1 MSLQMKVE
9 QMYKYHTFETPTVI
23 KHGIGAIKNIGDEIK
38 NLGVSKILLVTD
50 PGIYKAGVV
59 APIIASLEE
68 SGIGVV
74 LFNKVEPNPPVRLVN
89 EGSKIYK
96 EEHCD
101 GLIAVGGGSSMDTAK
116 AIGVEAV
123 HDGSVLDYE
132 AAEGK
137 KPLEKRI
144 PPLVTIPTTAGTGS
158 EVTQWAVI
166 TDEERQFKFNTGGPL
181 IAAHLTIID
190 PELHLSM
197 PPHVTAMTG
206 VDALAHAIECY
217 TMKYAQPITDAVA
230 LLAMEYV
237 AKYIR
242 RAYSDGTD
250 LEARYGMAQAAML
263 AGLSYGS
270 ESAGAAHAMS
280 QTLGG
285 IIPVAHGQC
294 VAAMMGPVMEYNW
307 KGNPEKFARIA
318 QALGINT
325 HGLSTEEAAKAAVR
339 WVYELVDDLDIPTLE
354 EQGVSPN
361 MLDRLA
367 QEALN
372 DPQTVGNPR
381 DLNLESYKWLYKRCF
396 NLVPSTVYTGKQQAA
411 PEKAEVYS

>member
-1 MSLQMKVE
+1 MSLNMKVE
-9 QMYKYHTFETPTVI
+9 QMYRFHSFETPTVI
-23 KHGIGAIKNIGDEIK
+23 KHGIGSIKHVGNEVR
-38 NLGVSKILLVTD
+38 NLGVNKILLVTD
-50 PGIYKAGVV
+50 PGIFKAGVV
-59 APIIASLEE
+59 NPIINYLKEADVE
-68 SGIGVV
+68 VV
-74 LFNKVEPNPPVRLVN
+74 LFDKVEPNPPVRLVN
-89 EGSKIYK
+89 EGSTLYK
-96 EEHCD
+96 AEKCD

-116 AIGVEAV
+116 AIGVEAT
-123 HDGSVLDYE
+123 HEGSVLDYE
-132 AAEGK
+132 AADGK
-137 KPLEKRI
+137 KPLENRI

-237 AKYIR
+237 SKYIR
-242 RAYSDGTD
+242 RAYSDGED

-318 QALGINT
+318 QAVGINT
-325 HGLSTEEAAKAAVR
+325 HGLSTEEAAKAAVN
-339 WVYELVDDLDIPTLE
+339 WVYELVEDLDIPTLE
-354 EQGVSPN
+354 EQGVSPD
-361 MLDRLA
+361 MVDRLA
-367 QEALN
+367 EEALN
-372 DPQTVGNPR
+372 DPQTIGNPR
-381 DLNLESYKWLYKRCF
+381 DLNLNAYKWIYKRCF
-396 NLVPSTVYTGKQQAA
+396 NLVPKTISTQKADSVA
-411 PEKAEVYS
+411 PEKVAAY

>member
-1 MSLQMKVE
+1 MTLNMKVE
-9 QMYKYHTFETPTVI
+9 TMTKLHTFEIPTVI
-23 KHGIGAIKNIGDEIK
+23 KHGIGAVHYVGNEAKT
-38 NLGVSKILLVTD
+38 LGITKVLLVTD
-50 PGIYKAGVV
+50 PGIYNAGVV
-59 APIIASLEE
+59 NPVVESLQKA
-68 SGIGVV
+68 GIQVI
-74 LFNKVEPNPPVRLVN
+74 LFQKVEPNPPVRLVA
-89 EGSKIYK
+89 EGSKLYA
-96 EEHCD
+96 EEGCN
-101 GLIAVGGGSSMDTAK
+101 GLVAVGGGSSMDTAK
-116 AIGVEAV
+116 AIGVEVV
-123 HDGSVLDYE
+123 HEGSVLDYE

-137 KPLEKRI
+137 KPLVNRI

-166 TDEERQFKFNTGGPL
+166 TDEERKYKFNTGGPL

-190 PELHLSM
+190 PELHISM

-217 TMKYAQPITDAVA
+217 TMKFAQPITDAVA
-230 LLAMEYV
+230 LLAIEYG
-237 AKYIR
+237 AHYIR
-242 RAYSDGTD
+242 RAFADGQD

-307 KGNPEKFARIA
+307 KGYPEKFARIA
-318 QALGINT
+318 KAFGIDTNGMT
-325 HGLSTEEAAKAAVR
+325 VEEAAKDSVN
-339 WVYELVDDLDIPTLE
+339 WMYELVEDLEIPNLE
-354 EQGVSPN
+354 EQGVSPD
-361 MLDRLA
+361 MIDRLSK
-367 QEALN
+367 EAMK

-381 DLNLESYKWLYKRCF
+381 DLNEKAYNWIYKRCF
-396 NLVPSTVYTGKQQAA
+396 NLIPKTV
-411 PEKAEVYS
+411 